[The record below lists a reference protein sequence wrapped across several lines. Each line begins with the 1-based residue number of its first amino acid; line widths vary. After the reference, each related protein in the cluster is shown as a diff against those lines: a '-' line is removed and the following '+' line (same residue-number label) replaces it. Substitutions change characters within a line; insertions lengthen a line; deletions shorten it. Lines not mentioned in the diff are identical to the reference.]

1 MEHNDILILPD
12 IHGRHFWKTAVS
24 NPENY
29 GKIIFLGDYLDPY
42 PWEEI
47 TLHEAFENFRSIVA
61 FKEEHPDQVILLLGN
76 HDLHYVD
83 KVYCDLAKSTRYDYD
98 HAARN
103 ADFFHAHLPLFQLA
117 FQTQNGD
124 RSFLFT
130 HAGVTQLWY
139 YQHESEIGSLTAD
152 HLNSLLLNNIRILA
166 DVGYYR
172 GGYADGGSMVWAD
185 IDEML
190 NSASPPRWPVST
202 AAVPSFFTTATSLPS
217 SHRHR
222 HSHCHSPLNSH
233 VVALKQPEGRLNS
246 SEAALNPL

>member
-29 GKIIFLGDYLDPY
+29 RKIIFLGDYLDPY

-47 TLHEAFENFRSIVA
+47 TLHDAFENFQSIVA

-103 ADFFHAHLPLFQLA
+103 ADFFHDHLPLFQLA

-130 HAGVTQLWY
+130 HAGVTQMWY

-166 DVGYYR
+166 DVGYYVEAMPAAAAWFGQISTR
-172 GGYADGGSMVWAD
+172 CSTAPLLQVF
-185 IDEML
+185 IRF
-190 NSASPPRWPVST
+190 SATRNRTPTIPSSPPRWPVST

-217 SHRHR
+217 SHVNRKIP
-222 HSHCHSPLNSH
+222 SKIGSIL
-233 VVALKQPEGRLNS
+233 
-246 SEAALNPL
+246 

>member
-42 PWEEI
+42 PREEI
-47 TLHEAFENFRSIVA
+47 TLHDAFENFRSIVA

-83 KVYCDLAKSTRYDYD
+83 KVYCDLAMSTRYDYD

-166 DVGYYR
+166 DIGYYR
-172 GGYADGGSMVWAD
+172 GGYADSGSMVWAD

-190 NSASPPRWPVST
+190 NSAPIAGFYQIFGHTQQDTDDPIITST
-202 AAVPSFFTTATSLPS
+202 MACLDCRRPFVLHDGTL
-217 SHRHR
+217 
-222 HSHCHSPLNSH
+222 SPL
-233 VVALKQPEGRLNS
+233 QS
-246 SEAALNPL
+246 SSSS